1 MSLSSFQGYTFDSRT
16 VAGLIEVDRETIVP
30 FRITQ
35 GSYSTKVGA
44 SAGTHAKGGT
54 GDCSTRFMT
63 QTMKNTLV
71 KTLRRNGFAAWIR
84 PKNSSWSEHIH
95 FVMIQPG
102 GRNDQGVLSDAAWK
116 QVKEYYDG
124 YDGLAGDGKDPH
136 AWIDIE
142 PVTFEAQH
150 AKSSFPL
157 GIGSTFSTTTHNGR
171 ASAGEAL
178 HVKKIQKRLSVS
190 TTGYYGIITTTKVR
204 AWQTWKGIKP
214 TGAVGK
220 VTWDRLFPPS

>member
-1 MSLSSFQGYTFDSRT
+1 MTNSMKMT
-16 VAGLIEVDRETIVP
+16 LI
-30 FRITQ
+30 
-35 GSYSTKVGA
+35 
-44 SAGTHAKGGT
+44 
-54 GDCSTRFMT
+54 
-63 QTMKNTLV
+63 
-71 KTLRRNGFAAWIR
+71 KTLRRNGFAAWLR
-84 PKNSSWSEHIH
+84 TTKDFKGEHIH

-102 GRNDQGVLSDAAWK
+102 GRNDQGVLSPEAHR

-124 YDGLAGDGKDPH
+124 YDGLAGDGKDPQ
-136 AWIDIE
+136 AWMNIA

-190 TTGYYGIITTTKVR
+190 QTGYYGVITTGKVR
-204 AWQTWKGIKP
+204 AWQLWKGIKP

-220 VTWDRLFPPS
+220 ATWDKLFPPS